1 LVADPPTQTPT
12 QAQTLGERLEASL
25 NEIDRTL
32 RKRRGRIVD
41 LEELFNHLK
50 SMLPE
55 ECNIVREREYLD
67 DRAISVSASLM
78 SEDFKVRILSW
89 TVDRKI
95 VCGKEAVA
103 RITLYTYG
111 IHVIN
116 EETDSVTDS
125 ADVVTRYT
133 ITNLIGEGGG

>member
-1 LVADPPTQTPT
+1 MVADPPAQTQA
-12 QAQTLGERLEASL
+12 QAQTLGERLAVSL

-32 RKRRGRIVD
+32 KKRKGRIVD
-41 LEELFNHLK
+41 LEELFKDLK

-78 SEDFKVRILSW
+78 SEDYKVRILSW

-95 VCGKEAVA
+95 VCGREAVA

-111 IHVIN
+111 IHVID
-116 EETDSVTDS
+116 EKSDSVADS